1 MKNHLFIASVC
12 ITFTSIM
19 HAESFDSLEQALVAP
34 EKATTLSILCCVDL
48 SKDGKEVGE
57 TKYDPAI
64 KHLPSQLGTLI
75 NLVELD
81 ISCLENLEDLPSEIG
96 NLKKL
101 EKLVIDNGNGCQMN
115 ISVPESIG
123 NLSNLKVLRLYGA
136 LDPTDLSD
144 TNKPIPPSKVKSL
157 PGTIGKLQNL
167 EELDL
172 GRNRIKSIPSQI
184 ASLQKLKRLALDHN
198 DIDELPAF
206 VGNLKNLQ
214 ELSVCSNGGIKLPK
228 SLANLNGLKIFMG
241 NNRLKI
247 KDQKKLRRLFPKATF
262 SFENEFDDSAANEET
277 PK

>member
-12 ITFTSIM
+12 ITLTYIM
-19 HAESFDSLEQALVAP
+19 HAESFDSFEQAFVAP
-34 EKATTLSILCCVDL
+34 EKVTTLSI
-48 SKDGKEVGE
+48 

-101 EKLVIDNGNGCQMN
+101 EKLIIDNGNGCGMN
-115 ISVPESIG
+115 ISLPESIG

-144 TNKPIPPSKVKSL
+144 TNEPIPRSKVKSL

-172 GRNRIKSIPSQI
+172 GRNRITSIPSQI
-184 ASLQKLKRLALDHN
+184 ASLQKLKRLALDYN
-198 DIDELPAF
+198 DIHELPPF
-206 VGNLKNLQ
+206 VGDLKNLQ
-214 ELSVCSNGGIKLPK
+214 ELSVCGNGGIKLPK
-228 SLANLNGLKIFMG
+228 SLSNINGLKIFIG
-241 NNRLKI
+241 NNHLKI
-247 KDQKKLRRLFPKATF
+247 KDQEKLRRLFPKATF
-262 SFENEFDDSAANEET
+262 SFESEYDE
-277 PK
+277 